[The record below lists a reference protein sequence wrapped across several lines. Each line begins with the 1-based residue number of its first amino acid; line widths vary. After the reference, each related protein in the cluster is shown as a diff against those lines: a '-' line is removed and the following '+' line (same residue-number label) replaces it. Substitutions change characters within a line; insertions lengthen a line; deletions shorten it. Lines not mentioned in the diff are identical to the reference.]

1 MTKEEL
7 KTALMLLGFTNI
19 AAPTLDEWV
28 LGDITVYMRMDGSYS
43 YISIW
48 KGSDRTTL
56 PVNDTALYEKALEQV
71 LTLLGESSN
80 D

>member
-1 MTKEEL
+1 MTKEEF
-7 KTALMLLGFTNI
+7 KTALMLLGFTKI
-19 AAPTLDEWV
+19 FAPTLDEWI
-28 LGDITVYMRMDGSYS
+28 LGDIVVYMRMDGS

-80 D
+80 DSG